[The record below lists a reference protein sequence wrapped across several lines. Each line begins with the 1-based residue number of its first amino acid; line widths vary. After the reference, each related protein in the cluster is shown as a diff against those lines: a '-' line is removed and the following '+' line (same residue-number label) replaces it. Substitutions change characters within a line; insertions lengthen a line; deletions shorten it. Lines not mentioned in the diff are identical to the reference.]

1 METQT
6 LTVGNYFKAN
16 IIIHVAM
23 VMGLVF
29 FLLVSFLLQKNSFGT
44 IGGNLSKSAVY
55 ITPIIA
61 LIGLFGSASLFKR
74 KLNGCRTKQH
84 LNEKLT
90 EYRSALI
97 LKFAIIEGTTFIL
110 IIFYFL
116 TGEFIIL
123 SAAGLL
129 IIVFTTYIPTKAK
142 LINDLALS
150 FTDRQILDDPNT
162 EIK

>member
-16 IIIHVAM
+16 KIVHVAM
-23 VMGLVF
+23 VIGLVF
-29 FLLVSFLLQKNSFGT
+29 FISMSFFLQKMGLGT
-44 IGGNLSKSAVY
+44 IGENLSKSAVY

-61 LIGLFGSASLFKR
+61 LIGLIGGTSLFKR
-74 KLNGCRTKQH
+74 KLNQCRTKQL

-97 LKFAIIEGTTFIL
+97 LKFAIIDGTALIL
-110 IIFYFL
+110 IISYLL
-116 TGEFIIL
+116 TGELIIL
-123 SAAGLL
+123 TAAGLL

-150 FTDRQILDDPNT
+150 FTDRQILDDPNN

>member
-6 LTVGNYFKAN
+6 LTVGSYFKAN
-16 IIIHVAM
+16 KIVHLAM

-29 FLLVSFLLQKNSFGT
+29 FAFVSFLLQERGFGT
-44 IGGNLSKSAVY
+44 IGGNIGKSAVY
-55 ITPIIA
+55 ISPLIA
-61 LIGLFGSASLFKR
+61 LIGLIGSSSFFKR
-74 KLNGCRTKQH
+74 KLNACRAKQL

-97 LKFAIIEGTTFIL
+97 LKFAIIDGTTLIL
-110 IIFYFL
+110 IIFYLL
-116 TGEFIIL
+116 TGELIIL
-123 SAAGLL
+123 TAAGLL
-129 IIVFTTYIPTKAK
+129 IIIFTTYIPMKAK

-150 FTDRQILDDPNT
+150 FTDRQILDDPNN